1 MPEIAEQLTFRVHL
15 RRFIQS
21 IKSRYG
27 NAALGV
33 EALYTDVKE
42 SELAD
47 MELKETRLLRHAST
61 LCPAMLGYRN
71 HLVVWATRLHRIAE
85 SIPDTHGLMIRQV
98 WARLPEIFKTQI
110 SRNYTCWYK
119 FCGAICFLKAGVK
132 VAPRNLSNPWF
143 LEPNPGNLVYGALS
157 QSQLVVRL
165 NVYMSPTWR
174 GIDPDRRYTANIP
187 PLPDRAWEDPISIPS
202 TQKIYPSPKCLHH
215 EIYGDVFSP
224 TAPPLLANPAST
236 RVKKSRSK
244 AAQAKEKDL
253 RLWVSN
259 VQTRGKKPAPEDCT
273 DADVDHSLYL
283 LPQYLFP
290 SLENPVLGRE
300 DPISTLGLQLDNIEY
315 DPRSMILDLKKCYL
329 EIESLLHTS
338 PQIFRNEEWKE
349 VMRVPAKYRGFKVV
363 IALQLR
369 THTIAWLSMDNLCY
383 VYWFSRKDM
392 EAARAGRVPDVLF
405 DFWSWSEY
413 VVRWL
418 EEQDN
423 KPRWDM
429 HSFAEVLSM
438 PGNHPMRGVGKYSL
452 DEIAHR
458 SGIPLWTLWKD
469 VRLSPKLL
477 CAVLET
483 FFLFALERYLATDN
497 FLAES
502 VRLNK
507 LCGQHTAD
515 NENSF
520 LLITTKKTVLRYDRM
535 VSVHRQLVSTT
546 SARKKCLIKKYN
558 RLSIRSHREKDL
570 DGMKNAPW
578 PFDLADLAPALLLF
592 GHMGQ
597 AIASNWQEIYSREAH
612 QAQAAIPAT
621 MKNMQHRL
629 PEHLSP
635 TQILMFKPVT
645 ELTPS
650 ELGTLTAKYGSATN
664 PVVRY
669 FQKKAIFSQSTL
681 LHVQTSTSRL
691 TSCLTSSTSRLKC
704 STASQIPRTLRSQ
717 GSAPRTAQLR
727 LDGSVLPPG
736 PSKGKGPKKTRAGPS
751 KAKAKTKVAPPP
763 PPPFFSPPES
773 TETLL
778 EQALLGDL
786 PLLTDDEVEED
797 EDAEPEPVPEPDA
810 AHVKPG
816 FAIVLDPLFEREE
829 DSDNDE
835 EPLTLISDK
844 SRGKTA
850 TRLCKGHAKNG
861 SFCWTVL
868 KPPYFTVAPNRSHK
882 PTNALVFSQIMNRV
896 RKKRTLRA
904 IKATMKL
911 YTVGP
916 MDFCGHAKAVQRGG
930 GWLISLCQW
939 DRTLS
944 TEDQLFVNATWEAI
958 GTWRKGMR
966 KDSKVMMAKEINFR
980 TKVTIMLLLE
990 SSLNPFEDPQPTTE
1004 ELDTEQRD
1012 HR

>member
-47 MELKETRLLRHAST
+47 MELKETCLLRHAST

-71 HLVVWATRLHRIAE
+71 HLVVWATRLRRIAE

-143 LEPNPGNLVYGALS
+143 LEPNPGNLVYGAPS

-253 RLWVSN
+253 WSNTRLGAYGFTPRPSAS
-259 VQTRGKKPAPEDCT
+259 KPSQSVAGISSHLE
-273 DADVDHSLYL
+273 SLGVK
-283 LPQYLFP
+283 F
-290 SLENPVLGRE
+290 LGRE

-546 SARKKCLIKKYN
+546 SARKKRLIKKYN

-645 ELTPS
+645 ELT
-650 ELGTLTAKYGSATN
+650 T
-664 PVVRY
+664 VRAWY
-669 FQKKAIFSQSTL
+669 LNCEIRQCYKSCCAIFPEESHFL
-681 LHVQTSTSRL
+681 AIDFAP
-691 TSCLTSSTSRLKC
+691 C
-704 STASQIPRTLRSQ
+704 SDFDFTFDFVFDFVDFAFEVFDCVSD
-717 GSAPRTAQLR
+717 SAYF
-727 LDGSVLPPG
+727 
-736 PSKGKGPKKTRAGPS
+736 K
-751 KAKAKTKVAPPP
+751 
-763 PPPFFSPPES
+763 
-773 TETLL
+773 
-778 EQALLGDL
+778 ALLGDL

-850 TRLCKGHAKNG
+850 TRLQ
-861 SFCWTVL
+861 
-868 KPPYFTVAPNRSHK
+868 
-882 PTNALVFSQIMNRV
+882 SQIMNRV

-966 KDSKVMMAKEINFR
+966 RIVKS
-980 TKVTIMLLLE
+980 
-990 SSLNPFEDPQPTTE
+990 
-1004 ELDTEQRD
+1004 
-1012 HR
+1012 

>member
-71 HLVVWATRLHRIAE
+71 HLVVWATRLRRIAE
-85 SIPDTHGLMIRQV
+85 SIPDTHGLMIRQ
-98 WARLPEIFKTQI
+98 
-110 SRNYTCWYK
+110 

-143 LEPNPGNLVYGALS
+143 LEPNPGNLVYGAPS

-253 RLWVSN
+253 RSN
-259 VQTRGKKPAPEDCT
+259 TRLGAYGFTPRPSASKPSQSVAGISSHLESLGVKCPNKGKKTRARGLIQFWVVKILFQLS
-273 DADVDHSLYL
+273 AFSLTIL
-283 LPQYLFP
+283 
-290 SLENPVLGRE
+290 N
-300 DPISTLGLQLDNIEY
+300 
-315 DPRSMILDLKKCYL
+315 MILDLKKCYL

-392 EAARAGRVPDVLF
+392 EAARAGRVPDILF

-546 SARKKCLIKKYN
+546 SARKKRLIKKYN

-691 TSCLTSSTSRLKC
+691 TSCLTSRLKC